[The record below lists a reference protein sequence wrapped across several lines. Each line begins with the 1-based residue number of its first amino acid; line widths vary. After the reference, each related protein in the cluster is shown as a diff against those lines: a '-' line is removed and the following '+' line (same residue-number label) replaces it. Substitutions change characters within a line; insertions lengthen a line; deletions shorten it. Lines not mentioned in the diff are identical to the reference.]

1 MSRLSF
7 LIGLFL
13 SVTVTGI
20 VLLLSVLSNT
30 PIAIMLPRCI
40 VVFFLFGLL
49 GVILGSALEV
59 LEVLVMPEIV
69 DAEIANINKR
79 LKSQDGENTLSE
91 LGDLLE
97 IKSDNQEEINKT
109 AKEDETTIKADIGD
123 LL

>member
-13 SVTVTGI
+13 SVTITGI

-49 GVILGSALEV
+49 GVVLGSA

-109 AKEDETTIKADIGD
+109 TKEDETTIKADIGD